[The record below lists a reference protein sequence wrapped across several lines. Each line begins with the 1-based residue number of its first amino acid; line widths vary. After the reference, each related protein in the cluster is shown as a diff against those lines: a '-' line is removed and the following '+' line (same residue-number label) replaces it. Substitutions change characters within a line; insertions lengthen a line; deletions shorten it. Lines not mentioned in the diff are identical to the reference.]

1 MLISVVNITE
11 ELNPRKENMHMQ
23 AVKSYQKTSNQDFI
37 QSASPE
43 QVVHFL
49 LSQLKSELNKL
60 NSCIQNRDM
69 SGKADSMTKVL
80 MNIHVLGTS
89 LDFEKGGVIATNLF
103 QLYEHIRL
111 VSIKASQE
119 NNHDILKSA
128 LTVASEIEDAWK
140 SLIELSK

>member
-1 MLISVVNITE
+1 
-11 ELNPRKENMHMQ
+11 MQ
-23 AVKSYQKTSNQDFI
+23 AVKSYQKTSNLDFI

-60 NSCIQNRDM
+60 SSSIKTADM

-89 LDFEKGGVIATNLF
+89 LDFEKGGVIAQNLF

-111 VSIKASQE
+111 VSIKANQE
-119 NNHDILKSA
+119 NDHSILKSA
-128 LTVASEIEDAWK
+128 ITVATEIEDGWK

>member
-11 ELNPRKENMHMQ
+11 ELNPRKDIMHMQ

-37 QSASPE
+37 QSARPE

-60 NSCIQNRDM
+60 RSCIQTGEM
-69 SGKADSMTKVL
+69 VGKADSLTKVL

>member
-1 MLISVVNITE
+1 
-11 ELNPRKENMHMQ
+11 MHMQ
-23 AVKSYQKTSNQDFI
+23 AVKSYQKTSNLDFI

-60 NSCIQNRDM
+60 SSSIKTADM

-89 LDFEKGGVIATNLF
+89 LDFEKGGVIAQNLF

-111 VSIKASQE
+111 VSIKANQE
-119 NNHDILKSA
+119 NDHSILKSA
-128 LTVASEIEDAWK
+128 ITVATEIEDGWK